1 MASQKSV
8 LIVDDERALAHAL
21 ELKLQHE
28 GFKTTVAHNGQE
40 ALEELKKADHDIVL
54 LDVMM
59 PILDGFQVL
68 EQLRHSPKQPIVIVL
83 SNLSQGEDEARVYEL
98 GAKKYFV
105 KSNTP
110 LSVIVDE
117 VKKEA

>member
-1 MASQKSV
+1 MATQKRI
-8 LIVDDERALAHAL
+8 LIVDDEKALSHAL
-21 ELKLQHE
+21 DLKLQHE
-28 GFKTTVAHNGQE
+28 GFFTAVAHNGDE
-40 ALEELKKADHDIVL
+40 CLKALEKDKYDIVL

-59 PILDGFQVL
+59 PVLDGFQVL
-68 EQLRHSPKQPIVIVL
+68 ERLQQAPEKPIVFVL

-117 VKKEA
+117 VKKI